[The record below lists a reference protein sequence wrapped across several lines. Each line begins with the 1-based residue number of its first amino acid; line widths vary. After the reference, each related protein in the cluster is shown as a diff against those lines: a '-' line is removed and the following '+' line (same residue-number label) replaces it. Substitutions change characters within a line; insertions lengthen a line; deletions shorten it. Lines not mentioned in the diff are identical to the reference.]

1 MFKIYNFVFPLRIAK
16 KKIVFLCGKR
26 DFDFVGSSVI
36 WIVDDVCEIVYGVMI
51 FFKLY
56 GNEI

>member
-1 MFKIYNFVFPLRIAK
+1 MFKIYNFVYPLRIAK

-51 FFKLY
+51 F
-56 GNEI
+56 